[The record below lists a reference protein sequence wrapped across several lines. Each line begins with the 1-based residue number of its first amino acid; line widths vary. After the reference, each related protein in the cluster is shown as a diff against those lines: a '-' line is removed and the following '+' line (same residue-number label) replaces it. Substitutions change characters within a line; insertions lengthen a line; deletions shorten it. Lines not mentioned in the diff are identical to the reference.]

1 VPCLPSYDEGVA
13 AALLNGLLGDIDGL
27 ASAIVGLLTNPPLSA
42 KFGNDGFT
50 DIERFHSIDHVCL
63 LQKSLTRKMTRRI
76 QI

>member
-1 VPCLPSYDEGVA
+1 VA
-13 AALLNGLLGDIDGL
+13 AALLNGLLVSPGDIDGL

-50 DIERFHSIDHVCL
+50 DIERFHSIDRVCTL